1 MTFPSPREK
10 IQASTG
16 LCMTLFTVAVTVYL
30 PFYVFYSPLIS
41 DRPLSTNL
49 LKLYH
54 TQILIALLY
63 IFVYFVVVDD

>member
-41 DRPLSTNL
+41 DRPNL

>member
-1 MTFPSPREK
+1 
-10 IQASTG
+10 
-16 LCMTLFTVAVTVYL
+16 MTLFTVAVTVYL